1 MATVTVT
8 LLPEV
13 TSELSLPRTVYF
25 PNRMGAPLGSPGDR
39 ESQARALAK
48 CLEAASTPER
58 GTMLV
63 AA

>member
-1 MATVTVT
+1 MTVT

-13 TSELSLPRTVYF
+13 TAELSLPRTVYF
-25 PNRMGAPLGSPGDR
+25 PNRFGAPLGRPGDPA
-39 ESQARALAK
+39 SQAAALAK
-48 CLEAASTPER
+48 CLEAARAPER

>member
-1 MATVTVT
+1 VT

-13 TSELSLPRTVYF
+13 TAELALPRTVYF
-25 PNRMGAPLGSPGDR
+25 PNRMGAPLGYPGDR

-48 CLEAASTPER
+48 CLDAARTPQR